1 MRVASP
7 SFPITCS
14 ATTTQTS
21 IHKQT
26 TNSARSAV
34 DRERSR
40 QKQELSI
47 TFENFGLSPVINHNL
62 ASLDYRVPTPV
73 QAKAIPLALQG
84 RDLIGS
90 AQTGTGKTAAFGLPM
105 IERLV
110 HQTEGTPLMSRQPR
124 ALVLAPT
131 RELALQV
138 NEALMGFSRKTGL
151 RSVAIFGGVG
161 INPQIAALKRG
172 VHIVVAT
179 PGRLIDHMEQG
190 TIDLSSIEIL
200 VIDEA
205 DRMMDMGFLPPLR
218 RILGALPKQ
227 RQTMLFSA
235 TFPEPIR
242 ALAMKFMINPAEVQV
257 AAPNSAAATVK
268 HRVHRVQHDRKRD
281 LLVHLLKQSGDQ
293 TLVFCR
299 TKHGSD
305 RLCRHLKA
313 AGIRVAAIHGDKS
326 QAARTQAL
334 RDFKA
339 GKTHVLVATDIAARG
354 LDIEQL
360 PRVINFDMPMVAEDY
375 IHRIGRTG
383 RAGLEGQAV
392 SFVSHDE
399 LDQLRGIQR
408 LIKTDMD
415 FALVAGF

>member
-1 MRVASP
+1 M
-7 SFPITCS
+7 
-14 ATTTQTS
+14 TS
-21 IHKQT
+21 
-26 TNSARSAV
+26 
-34 DRERSR
+34 
-40 QKQELSI
+40 SI
-47 TFENFGLSPVINHNL
+47 TFENLGLSPMIKHNL
-62 ASLDYRVPTPV
+62 GLLGVSRPHARPGKNYSARPSR
-73 QAKAIPLALQG
+73 

-105 IERLV
+105 IEHLMHR
-110 HQTEGTPLMSRQPR
+110 TEGNPLISRRPR

-138 NEALMGFSRKTGL
+138 NESLVGFGRKTGL
-151 RSVAIFGGVG
+151 RNVAVFGGVG
-161 INPQIAALKRG
+161 MQPQIDALRRG
-172 VHIVVAT
+172 VHMVVAT

-190 TIDLSSIEIL
+190 NVDLSSIEIL
-200 VIDEA
+200 IVDEA

-218 RILGALPKQ
+218 RILSALPKQ

-242 ALAMKFMINPAEVQV
+242 ALAVKFMINPAEVQA
-257 AAPNSAAATVK
+257 AAPNSAAATVT
-268 HRVHRVQHDRKRD
+268 HRVHRVAHERKRD
-281 LLVHLLKQSGDQ
+281 LLVHLLKQSGEQ

-299 TKHGSD
+299 TKRGSD
-305 RLCRHLKA
+305 RLCRHLSSSGLR
-313 AGIRVAAIHGDKS
+313 AGAIHGDKS
-326 QAARTQAL
+326 QGARTQAL
-334 RDFKA
+334 RDFKS

-383 RAGLEGQAV
+383 RAGAEGQAV
-392 SFVSHDE
+392 SFVSHE
-399 LDQLRGIQR
+399 EMDQLRVIQR

>member
-1 MRVASP
+1 M
-7 SFPITCS
+7 
-14 ATTTQTS
+14 TS
-21 IHKQT
+21 
-26 TNSARSAV
+26 
-34 DRERSR
+34 
-40 QKQELSI
+40 SI
-47 TFENFGLSPVINHNL
+47 TFENLGLSPMIKHNL
-62 ASLDYRVPTPV
+62 GLLGYRVPTPV
-73 QAKAIPLALQG
+73 QAKTIPLALQG

-90 AQTGTGKTAAFGLPM
+90 AQTGTGKTAAFGLPI
-105 IERLV
+105 IEHLMHR
-110 HQTEGTPLMSRQPR
+110 TEGNPLISRRPR

-138 NEALMGFSRKTGL
+138 NESLVGFGRKTGL
-151 RSVAIFGGVG
+151 RNVAVFGGVG
-161 INPQIAALKRG
+161 MQPQIDALRRG
-172 VHIVVAT
+172 VHMVVAT

-190 TIDLSSIEIL
+190 NVDLSSIEIL
-200 VIDEA
+200 IVDEA

-218 RILGALPKQ
+218 RILSALPKQ

-242 ALAMKFMINPAEVQV
+242 ALAVKFMINPAEVQA
-257 AAPNSAAATVK
+257 AAPNSAAATVT
-268 HRVHRVQHDRKRD
+268 HRVHRVAHERKRD
-281 LLVHLLKQSGDQ
+281 LLVHLLKQSGEQ

-299 TKHGSD
+299 TKRGSD
-305 RLCRHLKA
+305 RLCRHLSSSGLR
-313 AGIRVAAIHGDKS
+313 AGAIHGDKS
-326 QAARTQAL
+326 QGARTQAL
-334 RDFKA
+334 RDFKS

-383 RAGLEGQAV
+383 RAGAEGQAV
-392 SFVSHDE
+392 SFVSHE
-399 LDQLRGIQR
+399 EMDQLRVIQR